1 TSVVERDEV
10 GLTNGACGTF
20 PDSWSTVTLSG
31 GSDTSVLTGKC
42 YRYRELLSDN
52 VGNQGTSGASSTA
65 KVDTS
70 APSTPTLAFSG
81 LSANAYWDGSTTLF
95 VRPSAGGMFTVTA
108 SSSDGQSGIGSY
120 TFGTLN

>member
-1 TSVVERDEV
+1 VNAPSVSTGYYTALSVPVTKNGGSDGGSGINASTSVVERDEV

-70 APSTPTLAFSG
+70 APSTLTLAVSG
-81 LSANAYWDGSTTLF
+81 LSANAY
-95 VRPSAGGMFTVTA
+95 
-108 SSSDGQSGIGSY
+108 
-120 TFGTLN
+120 